1 MNGDPQVID
10 AIQNVLTAE
19 LKAINQYFLHAEM
32 CENWGLAKLA
42 MHMKKDSIE
51 EMKHAEKCMER
62 MLFLDGSPNMT
73 KDMVIAIGG
82 SVPDMFKNDLQ
93 LEYEAVA
100 HLNKIIDVA
109 AKAGDN
115 GTRDLFLAILKDEEE
130 HVEFIETQ
138 LSLLEQVG
146 LQNYLASQA

>member
-1 MNGDPQVID
+1 MKGDPQVIE
-10 AIQNVLTAE
+10 ALQNVLTAE

-42 MHMKKDSIE
+42 KHMKMDSIE

-62 MLFLDGSPNMT
+62 ILYLDGAPNMT
-73 KDMVIAIGG
+73 KDMAINIGAT
-82 SVPDMFKNDLQ
+82 VPEMFKHDLQ

-100 HLNKIIDVA
+100 HLNNIIAVA

-115 GTRDLFLAILKDEEE
+115 GTRDMFLVILKDEEE

-138 LSLLEQVG
+138 ISLLEQIG